1 VDFIPEN
8 RDSVPADV
16 RGISFKVKF
25 GEALEA
31 VEGVGRGGPV
41 AACEGPVAGLS

>member
-1 VDFIPEN
+1 VDFVPEN
-8 RDSVPADV
+8 RDGVAAGV

-31 VEGVGRGGPV
+31 VEGVGRGGSV
-41 AACEGPVAGLS
+41 AACERPVAGLS